1 MNMKNVLE
9 LDELEL
15 CNWIYIISIDIDRN
29 YGEHLMYLPYHLIQD
44 GVRQTV
50 SNTKHLLKN

>member
-1 MNMKNVLE
+1 MNVKYVLE

-29 YGEHLMYLPYHLIQD
+29 YGEHLMYLPYHLTQA
-44 GVRQTV
+44 GVRQTE
-50 SNTKHLLKN
+50 